1 MESLKF
7 VNMSERRYKR
17 KLKSFTLMTKYNI
30 TLKKNKDAA
39 YRNLVNPEL
48 MDRLESQILDIIVK
62 QKKYLDKDYSAKQL
76 AADLD
81 TNSRYISAVINVRF
95 KMNYTSF
102 VNKQRIKDA
111 MALLASKDNK
121 NLNME
126 EISDMVGFANRQSF
140 YASFY
145 RINQITPREYKLK
158 EFAKRAERLKK
169 AQEKRQL
176 KREDAEVNLAPAVVE
191 NPVEAVAVARE

>member
-1 MESLKF
+1 
-7 VNMSERRYKR
+7 
-17 KLKSFTLMTKYNI
+17 MTKYNI

-76 AADLD
+76 AADLG

-111 MALLASKDNK
+111 MVLLAGKENK

-145 RINQITPREYKLK
+145 KIMNMTPRDYRLQHQAQKAKAK
-158 EFAKRAERLKK
+158 EARIKKKEQNAE
-169 AQEKRQL
+169 
-176 KREDAEVNLAPAVVE
+176 
-191 NPVEAVAVARE
+191 